1 MYNYKSNTFTNIC
14 TEKNSYTSLKNKNS
28 KIFFCFL
35 KKSIKIQQIHGRQS
49 GRCVQVSL
57 GLKMYNAIII
67 IETDSITKESKRK
80 SQMRITTFEDKK
92 KRSVKNGKNFNQP
105 V

>member
-35 KKSIKIQQIHGRQS
+35 KKHKNSVDILTAIWPMRSSKF
-49 GRCVQVSL
+49 
-57 GLKMYNAIII
+57 GLEMYNALII

>member
-14 TEKNSYTSLKNKNS
+14 TEKIRIPALKIRIPKYFS
-28 KIFFCFL
+28 VFL
-35 KKSIKIQQIHGRQS
+35 KKSIKIQQIYGRQS

>member
-14 TEKNSYTSLKNKNS
+14 TEKNSYSSLKNKNS
-28 KIFFCFL
+28 KIFFCFFG
-35 KKSIKIQQIHGRQS
+35 KKHKNSADILTAIWPMR
-49 GRCVQVSL
+49 QVSL